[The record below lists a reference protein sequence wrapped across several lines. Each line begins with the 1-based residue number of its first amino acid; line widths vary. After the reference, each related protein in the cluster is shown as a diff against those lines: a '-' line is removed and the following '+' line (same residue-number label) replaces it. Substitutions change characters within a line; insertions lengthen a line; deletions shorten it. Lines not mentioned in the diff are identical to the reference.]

1 MALIHWKAPGYRVAS
16 LAAVLGLLGSAAVAL
31 MLTDTSSVPAGAS
44 GSSLVDGAARPARV
58 PQTAAASVGIQLLQQ
73 AATACQNT
81 PYRGV
86 QVVLWLGQGDP
97 TTSVIDVWHQPGQV
111 TLVRQAPDPGD
122 AGLGVAG
129 PAGSG
134 QPAVAG
140 YPDLDGVA
148 GVSPPLLGLLATNYQ
163 VTYAGRGS
171 AAGHVALVVE
181 ARRPGGALAAR
192 FWLDAATKLPLR
204 REIFSGGARMI
215 SEDAF
220 TDLELGDSGLA
231 NMPSAAVAPS
241 PAQLGKGSLTALRAQ
256 GWPLP
261 AALPGSLS
269 LFAATATPA
278 SSGQVVGLSYSD
290 GLFVVSLFVQ
300 KGLLAGPM
308 PGWRPVAL
316 GGRSVYAVDPGDQGN
331 RSLAWSADGFV
342 YTLVADAPAGT
353 VGRVVAALPAG
364 SPPGFWQRMGHG
376 LHRLASW
383 ANPLRNR

>member
-1 MALIHWKAPGYRVAS
+1 MIRWKAPGWRVAS
-16 LAAVLGLLGSAAVAL
+16 LAAVLGLLGSGAGAL
-31 MLTDTSSVPAGAS
+31 ILADMSAGPAGAS
-44 GSSLVDGAARPARV
+44 GSSLIDGATRRGRP
-58 PQTAAASVGIQLLQQ
+58 PQTAPASAGIRLLRQ
-73 AATACQNT
+73 AALACQDT

-97 TTSVIDVWHQPGQV
+97 TTSVIDIWHQPGRV
-111 TLVRQAPDPGD
+111 TLVREAPE
-122 AGLGVAG
+122 AGTAG
-129 PAGSG
+129 PATAGPDSDG

-140 YPDLDGVA
+140 YPDLDGVV
-148 GVSPPLLGLLATNYQ
+148 GVSPPLLSLLAANYQ
-163 VTYAGRGS
+163 VTYAGQGS

-181 ARRPGGALAAR
+181 VRRPGGGLAAR

-204 REIFSGGARMI
+204 REIFSGKARMI

-220 TDLELGDSGLA
+220 TDLELGDGGLA
-231 NMPSAAVAPS
+231 NMPSAAAATS
-241 PAQLGKGSLTALRAQ
+241 SAQLGQGSLAALRAQ

-261 AALPGSLS
+261 VQLPGNLS

-278 SSGQVVGLSYSD
+278 SPGQVVGLSYSD
-290 GLFVVSLFVQ
+290 GLSVVSLFVQ

-316 GGRSVYAVDPGDQGN
+316 GGRAVYAVDPGDQGN
-331 RSLAWSADGFV
+331 RSLSWSAAGFV
-342 YTLVADAPAGT
+342 YTLVADAPADT
-353 VGRVVAALPAG
+353 VGEVVASLPAG

-383 ANPLRNR
+383 ANPLRSQ